1 MKPWQRFLAG
11 FVTVVII
18 VLVVALGLAIISAS
32 VKGLL
37 WLIFLLFE

>member
-18 VLVVALGLAIISAS
+18 VLVVALGLAVISAS